1 MSRIAASFWFLFLV
15 FYAWRKSCLIPNLQ
29 LLYRLRQTAH
39 ARLCMR

>member
-1 MSRIAASFWFLFLV
+1 MSRIAASFWLIFLG

-29 LLYRLRQTAH
+29 LLYLLRQTAH